1 MVLVSVNPTFV
12 ILLGICASVKLKF
25 SNAPSSKNCKPLATT
40 EFNMAKTLIIF
51 LLFPF
56 LGCSRQPKVLLQDY
70 SFLLTDGT
78 VTKLHQSNDTL
89 YELKCYID
97 RPCQPKPDKHYK
109 ILSSEKKEDFTILK
123 LERLDATSLTSDPY
137 PADRYYVL
145 ALKSINDEQ
154 LGYLPIVYSVTRK
167 QVDTIRTDL
176 QFLKDKFFY
185 TYFSDSYL
193 KELSAFKKL
202 VTKDDASQII
212 EAVKSDK
219 YKLLAQKYANTDT
232 KDMYNAGF
240 SSELLNRVCVD
251 NGYNPIGAGEIIEK
265 LLK

>member
-1 MVLVSVNPTFV
+1 MQTVVNPAFV
-12 ILLGICASVKLKF
+12 ILLDICASVKLKF
-25 SNAPSSKNCKPLATT
+25 SNALSSPIPKPLPTS
-40 EFNMAKTLIIF
+40 EINMTKTLILF

-56 LGCSRQPKVLLQDY
+56 FGCSQQPKALLQDY

-97 RPCQPKPDKHYK
+97 RPCQPKPAKHYK
-109 ILSSEKKEDFTILK
+109 ILSSDKTGDFTILK
-123 LERLDATSLTSDPY
+123 LEQLDTIPLTSDPY

-145 ALKSINDEQ
+145 ALKSINEKQ

-167 QVDTIRTDL
+167 QVDTIRTDA

-193 KELSAFKKL
+193 KELSALKKL
-202 VTKDDASQII
+202 ATKDDASQII
-212 EAVKSDK
+212 EAAKSDK
-219 YKLLAQKYANTDT
+219 YMLLAKSYSNTDT

-240 SSELLNRVCVD
+240 TAELLNRVCVD